1 MSRIQEKETRCL
13 DVDEDK
19 RR

>member
-1 MSRIQEKETRCL
+1 MSRIQEKETSFA